1 MPKTNGESEKIPTSA
16 ATTNN
21 PGVRRGALP
30 GSAGIDAVRKV
41 IEDVC
46 KQAGASI
53 AIEERP
59 GEIDKTQPTPRRHV
73 QVTYTGE
80 RPMPYP
86 QWFKLVDS
94 IDAALDPSG
103 LIDWEYSEL
112 SEESE
117 TERNAAWAVVAA
129 AAE

>member
-1 MPKTNGESEKIPTSA
+1 MPKTNGESEKITVSA
-16 ATTNN
+16 AKSSN
-21 PGVRRGALP
+21 PTDRRSAAA
-30 GSAGIDAVRKV
+30 GSPSADKVRKV

-46 KQAGASI
+46 KLAGTSVV
-53 AIEERP
+53 IEDLL
-59 GEIDKTQPTPRRHV
+59 GEIDNTQPHQRRHV

-80 RPMPYP
+80 RPMPYA

-112 SEESE
+112 SEDDED
-117 TERNAAWAVVAA
+117 ERNAAWAVVAEA
-129 AAE
+129 

>member
-1 MPKTNGESEKIPTSA
+1 MDDVKSQ
-16 ATTNN
+16 AT
-21 PGVRRGALP
+21 RRDE
-30 GSAGIDAVRKV
+30 SAGEPNTDKVRKV
-41 IEDVC
+41 IQEVC
-46 KQAGASI
+46 TGAGASV
-53 AIEERP
+53 AIEERL
-59 GEIDKTQPTPRRHV
+59 GGDKDEPPQRRHL

-112 SEESE
+112 SEE
-117 TERNAAWAVVAA
+117 TEEERMAAWAILPAA
-129 AAE
+129 SE

>member
-1 MPKTNGESEKIPTSA
+1 MDKLNAEAGQDTLSEDSSTQK
-16 ATTNN
+16 
-21 PGVRRGALP
+21 
-30 GSAGIDAVRKV
+30 VRKV
-41 IEDVC
+41 IQEVC
-46 KQAGASI
+46 TSAGATV
-53 AIEERP
+53 AIQERVGDEKNQP
-59 GEIDKTQPTPRRHV
+59 GRRHL

-103 LIDWEYSEL
+103 LIDWEFSEL
-112 SEESE
+112 SEENE
-117 TERNAAWAVVAA
+117 DERMAAWAILP

>member
-1 MPKTNGESEKIPTSA
+1 MHEATSD
-16 ATTNN
+16 
-21 PGVRRGALP
+21 GHQ
-30 GSAGIDAVRKV
+30 GSATMVNTSGEKVRKI

-46 KQAGASI
+46 KKSGTSI
-53 AIEERP
+53 AIEERV
-59 GEIDKTQPTPRRHV
+59 GNDEKADPTPRKRLH
-73 QVTYTGE
+73 VTYNGE

-112 SEESE
+112 SEEGDA
-117 TERNAAWAVVAA
+117 ERMAAWALLPA
-129 AAE
+129 